1 MTQMH
6 AQPKEFTRGYFLD
19 LAQVAVP
26 QFDLAC
32 IAVSVFQCAD
42 PAVLVGAMPTA
53 ASLRARASQEE
64 AMVTQGAQVG
74 VQLQPHIGR
83 TLAMICLDAQDASS
97 ALQCMLTFLEER
109 VPAEAARFRSS
120 HEMHEEKKA

>member
-6 AQPKEFTRGYFLD
+6 AQPQEFTRGYFLD

-42 PAVLVGAMPTA
+42 PAVLVGVMPTA
-53 ASLRARASQEE
+53 ASLRAMASQEL
-64 AMVTQGAQVG
+64 AMVTQGAQAG
-74 VQLQPHIGR
+74 VQPQPHIGR
-83 TLAMICLDAQDASS
+83 ALTTICLDALDAPS
-97 ALQCMLTFLEER
+97 ALQLTLTFLEER
-109 VPAEAARFRSS
+109 APAEVARFRGSR
-120 HEMHEEKKA
+120 